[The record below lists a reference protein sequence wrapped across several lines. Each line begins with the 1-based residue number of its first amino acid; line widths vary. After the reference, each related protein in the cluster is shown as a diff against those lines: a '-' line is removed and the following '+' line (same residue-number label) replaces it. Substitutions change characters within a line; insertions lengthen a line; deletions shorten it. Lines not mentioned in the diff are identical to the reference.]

1 MQVKLRTFVP
11 SWAPAVTIDKRWFIG
26 AGLLL
31 KGKERHAAYGATACH
46 CRGFSHTVTRWM
58 PSRLQIE
65 VTLSPLARAVRIAST
80 SVSVSCVRER
90 LAGFNTT
97 PDSGSAVRG
106 PSLPTPRFAC
116 SHAELSRSSRFHVF
130 GPSPPASTRQKARSV
145 RTGPSSS
152 WRPARR
158 RDHSVLP
165 PPPAQ
170 HPRRSRPGCGPASI
184 RHRRRTALSRQV
196 LANRLEASP
205 PVGPG
210 TPVL

>member
-1 MQVKLRTFVP
+1 MVRGPGRDGLRSSAGEALRLHQCRLSAGDVEGLRGAVGFGAEGGRHMQVKLRTFVP

-31 KGKERHAAYGATACH
+31 KGKERHAAYGATARH
-46 CRGFSHTVTRWM
+46 CRVFSHTVTRWM

-130 GPSPPASTRQKARSV
+130 GLSPPAST
-145 RTGPSSS
+145 T
-152 WRPARR
+152 
-158 RDHSVLP
+158 
-165 PPPAQ
+165 
-170 HPRRSRPGCGPASI
+170 
-184 RHRRRTALSRQV
+184 
-196 LANRLEASP
+196 
-205 PVGPG
+205 
-210 TPVL
+210 